1 MRRINR
7 LITALLIL
15 LSAAGIV
22 LAVLFLKKEQELE
35 TERQTRVAKLSAQ
48 LQPLNEKRNEWQAQ
62 NKEWQ
67 NRLAEKKKGKSC
79 ILLSFDNMSETL
91 YETMFDMM
99 DQYNFRATFALRN
112 GIVPSWEEGYLTS
125 EEFDEMMRR
134 GWEYALSI
142 GEMPEPSLD
151 EEEDRD
157 YREEQ
162 ESESETEQGG
172 KPESFQ
178 SRINDALA
186 SLEAAGME
194 LPTTILCT
202 AEQYEEIGE
211 TVLAR
216 KGFQMAG
223 VIDEESFPSIAGKG
237 DFIWRIDCGLYKQ
250 KDVDIETVLSVAIDN
265 SESVAISINEVVK
278 ISKDA
283 SYDLSL
289 MKFSSLLNYLKGQE
303 EQGRI
308 NVLTYSEYYQYQE
321 EQEREYE
328 ALTAEYAAFR
338 QEMNSDMAA
347 LDAMEQEIVEEARS
361 TEGHDTAGEAG
372 VTEAQDTME
381 AESAEEQEQY

>member
-99 DQYNFRATFALRN
+99 DQYNFRGTFALRN

-303 EQGRI
+303 EQERI